1 MSGHFASIDLGGTNI
16 HGFIADRTGQI
27 AARGKIP
34 TQSHE
39 GPEGVL
45 ERIAELVRQM
55 ADEVCMA
62 PAALGLG
69 MPGLVDMENGL
80 TKFLPNFPGQWPGVP
95 VCKTLEARVEI
106 GRASCRGRV

>member
-34 TQSHE
+34 TQSRE

-45 ERIAELVRQM
+45 ERIAE
-55 ADEVCMA
+55 
-62 PAALGLG
+62 
-69 MPGLVDMENGL
+69 
-80 TKFLPNFPGQWPGVP
+80 
-95 VCKTLEARVEI
+95 
-106 GRASCRGRV
+106 